1 MEVGGAPQ
9 AVARAGAQGQ
19 TVYARGEAGGAKLR
33 CVDGHHAAG
42 REACEG
48 SGCPRGGVVL
58 VPVVF
63 HLGDAGAIHQ
73 HVLPIDGAPQAVQS
87 ASLGAD
93 AEAVE
98 AVADAGGR
106 KLRVVDGDGGALRE
120 GGVLHALAEGGH
132 RVVEVF
138 HLHHAGA
145 IHQHVLPID
154 GAPQAVQS
162 ASLGADAEAVEAVA
176 DAGGRKLR
184 VVDGDGG
191 ALREGGVLHALAE
204 GGHRVVE
211 VFHLHHAGAIHQH
224 VLPIDGAPQAVQS
237 AGLGADAEAVEA
249 VADAGGR
256 ELCVVDGD
264 GGALGEGCVLGA
276 LAVGGDGVV
285 EVFHLHHASAVHQH
299 LLPVGRTPHAGAAG
313 TRAETQTVVAVAD
326 ASGGEL
332 RVVDSHRA
340 LRGRGGIGAA
350 LAKARVDV
358 IEVFYA
364 AHLLPHHYAVQSY
377 RRPHSM
383 TGAAADAQRVDAC
396 AEAGGADGGVDID
409 LVGSRPARDGRA
421 VAAARVSVPVILHAT
436 HRLAHRCGRQGH
448 QQQASR

>member
-1 MEVGGAPQ
+1 M
-9 AVARAGAQGQ
+9 
-19 TVYARGEAGGAKLR
+19 
-33 CVDGHHAAG
+33 
-42 REACEG
+42 
-48 SGCPRGGVVL
+48 
-58 VPVVF
+58 PV
-63 HLGDAGAIHQ
+63 
-73 HVLPIDGAPQAVQS
+73 DGAPPAVRA
-87 ASLGAD
+87 ASLGA
-93 AEAVE
+93 EAQPVI

-106 KLRVVDGDGGALRE
+106 KLRVVDADDGTRRE
-120 GGVLHALAEGGH
+120 GRVLYARAVGGH
-132 RVVEVF
+132 LAVEVF
-138 HLHHAGA
+138 HLRYARSV
-145 IHQHVLPID
+145 HQHILPVD
-154 GAPQAVQS
+154 GAPPPVRA
-162 ASLGADAEAVEAVA
+162 ASLGAEAQPVIAVA

-184 VVDGDGG
+184 VVDADDGTR
-191 ALREGGVLHALAE
+191 REGRVLYARAV
-204 GGHRVVE
+204 GGHLAVE
-211 VFHLHHAGAIHQH
+211 VFHLRYARSVHQH
-224 VLPIDGAPQAVQS
+224 ILPVDGAPPPVRAAS
-237 AGLGADAEAVEA
+237 LGAEAQPVIA

-256 ELCVVDGD
+256 ELRVVDGD
-264 GGALGEGCVLGA
+264 GGARREGRVLYA
-276 LAVGGDGVV
+276 LAVGRHRVV

-340 LRGRGGIGAA
+340 LRGRRAVGAA
-350 LAKARVDV
+350 TAKARVAV
-358 IEVFYA
+358 IEVLYA
-364 AHLLPHHYAVQSY
+364 AHLRPYDHTVQTY

-436 HRLAHRCGRQGH
+436 HRLAHRRGRQGH